1 MISQT
6 PHLLVA
12 SRQNNPD
19 LTITCPFI
27 NQLVVLV
34 FTNRGVSPH
43 SWANSGG
50 HGLHRPGGAGR
61 VPRDGP
67 EEAEGRG
74 SLQARQAGA
83 HISKATV
90 GHSVEG
96 APRGEVDLGE
106 IECACTED
114 GKLE

>member
-12 SRQNNPD
+12 SRQNNPN
-19 LTITCPFI
+19 LTCPFI

-43 SWANSGG
+43 SWAYSGG

-83 HISKATV
+83 HLAQAAA
-90 GHSVEG
+90 GQHVENT
-96 APRGEVDLGE
+96 PRGAAHLGGTVLHG
-106 IECACTED
+106 AA
-114 GKLE
+114 